1 MSIPDNYSQWE
12 ARDRDQNRWL
22 ESLPKCKCC
31 EEPIQQEMAVRL
43 DGNFYC
49 DECLTMNRVEVEVA

>member
-31 EEPIQQEMAVRL
+31 EEPIQQEMAYHRN
-43 DGNFYC
+43 GEWIC
-49 DECLTMNRVEVEVA
+49 DACLENCREEVET